1 MVVRFL
7 QEARG
12 VVGMLVFLFSVF
24 ETFSGKPLALLSFFG
39 AGLVMSGFTV
49 ATATITHEDVG
60 QGKEG
65 PGRRILRICF
75 SFALASL
82 GAAMVTWGGLV
93 SMMFFDKI
101 TIGFIETGVYVGIV
115 CGLFNIDKTWQKF

>member
-1 MVVRFL
+1 
-7 QEARG
+7 
-12 VVGMLVFLFSVF
+12 MLVFLFSVF

-115 CGLFNIDKTWQKF
+115 CGLFNIDKSWQKF